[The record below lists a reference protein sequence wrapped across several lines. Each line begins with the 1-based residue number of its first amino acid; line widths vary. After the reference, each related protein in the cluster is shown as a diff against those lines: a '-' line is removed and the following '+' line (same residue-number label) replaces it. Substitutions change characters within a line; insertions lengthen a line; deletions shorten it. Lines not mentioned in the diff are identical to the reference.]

1 LHDTEIILTYVSVV
15 ILAVFFVEQLL
26 LIYELGKD
34 WCKPMFV
41 LDMFVIMSSMAIE
54 ILILTISGKLPVS
67 ATAGLLVLART
78 WRFARVGHGV
88 FEATEHVSE
97 VLEEDET
104 VSTMKEAWATLDN
117 IRWKEIRETPR
128 KQLPGQVLENEL
140 ALAESLAKNPQAVLR
155 ALSYAK
161 GYKDIIDKK
170 KRKKKSKGLMA
181 DKTRMSVEGDATFA
195 TVDHRCI
202 TATTIMPGH
211 SDFPVGTTDP
221 SDHIVKEE
229 VAL

>member
-34 WCKPMFV
+34 WCKAMFV

-104 VSTMKEAWATLDN
+104 VGTMKEAWAMLDG
-117 IRWKEIRETPR
+117 IRWKEIRMTPR
-128 KQLPGQVLENEL
+128 KQLPGQVLQNEL
-140 ALAESLAKNPQAVLR
+140 AIAESLAKNPQAVLR

-170 KRKKKSKGLMA
+170 KRKKKGLIA
-181 DKTRMSVEGDATFA
+181 DKQEGDATFD
-195 TVDHRCI
+195 TVDHRCV
-202 TATTIMPGH
+202 TATTINPGF
-211 SDFPVGTTDP
+211 SEYTVRTDP
-221 SDHIVKEE
+221 SDTIM
-229 VAL
+229 AL